1 MRKLRSLPEL
11 AANMIT
17 ISLLKET
24 VKEFLDDKAMR
35 LSAALA
41 YYSVFSLAPLLIIA
55 ISIAGMI
62 FGEDAA
68 RGAIEAEL
76 TDSIG
81 RKAASAVE
89 DMVSNAYMEGG
100 SWIMTL
106 VGVVIL
112 LITASG
118 VFAQLKDAMN
128 TVWDIKVKPGGGV
141 KGLVKAR
148 LLALSMVLVIGFL
161 LLISLIASAA
171 SAAAIKWIGNALP
184 IPGFIFQIVTFL
196 ISLGLVTVLFGMI
209 FKILPDAEV
218 EWRDVWSG
226 AFITSVLFSIGK
238 LLLGIYLG
246 REGAASAYGAAG
258 SLILL
263 LSWVYYSA
271 NILLLGAEFT
281 QVYARRRGRR
291 IRPNAHALRVGKM
304 E

>member
-1 MRKLRSLPEL
+1 MF
-11 AANMIT
+11 T

-55 ISIAGMI
+55 ISIAGTI

-76 TDSIG
+76 TESIG
-81 RKAASAVE
+81 QQAAAAVQ
-89 DMVSNAYMEGG
+89 DMVSNAYLDG
-100 SWIMTL
+100 SSWVMTL
-106 VGVVIL
+106 VGFAIL
-112 LITASG
+112 LVTASG

-128 TVWDIKVKPGGGV
+128 AVWDIEVKPGGGV

-161 LLISLIASAA
+161 LLISLMASAA
-171 SAAAIKWIGNALP
+171 SAAAIKWLGNALP
-184 IPGFIFQIVTFL
+184 IPGFIFQICTFT

-209 FKILPDAEV
+209 FKILPDAHI

-226 AFITSVLFSIGK
+226 AFLTAILFSIGK

-258 SLILL
+258 ALILL

-281 QVYARRRGRR
+281 QVYARSRGRR
-291 IRPNAHALRVGKM
+291 IQPNSHALRVGKVD
-304 E
+304 